1 VAAADRVLIAYDGSE
16 PARAAIERAGRLFAG
31 RAALVVSVWTSVA
44 DVASASLVA
53 LPADVARDAAAA
65 LDREAAGQA
74 QRLAE
79 EGAGLARAA
88 GLDARAEAV
97 KSIGNVWSTILALGD
112 REDAAVVVVG
122 SRGLSGVKSVLLGS
136 VSGAI
141 ANNSERPVLVV
152 HP

>member
-1 VAAADRVLIAYDGSE
+1 VPPAGPVLIAYDGSA
-16 PARAAIERAGRLFAG
+16 PARAAIERAGALFSG
-31 RAALVVSVWTSVA
+31 RVALVVSVWASVA

-53 LPADVARDAAAA
+53 LPADVARDAADA

-74 QRLAE
+74 ERLAG
-79 EGAGLARAA
+79 EGAELARGA
-88 GLDARAEAV
+88 GLDAGAEAA
-97 KSIGNVWSTILALGD
+97 KSIGNVWSTILAIAD

-136 VSGAI
+136 VSNAI

>member
-1 VAAADRVLIAYDGSE
+1 VPPDDPVLIAYDGSE

-31 RAALVVSVWTSVA
+31 RAALVISVWTSVA
-44 DVASASLVA
+44 DLASASLVA
-53 LPADVARDAAAA
+53 LPAEVARDAAAA

-74 QRLAE
+74 GRLAE
-79 EGAGLARAA
+79 EGAELARAA
-88 GLDARAEAV
+88 GVDARAEAV
-97 KSIGNVWSTILALGD
+97 KSIGNVWSTILTVAD

-141 ANNSERPVLVV
+141 ANNSKRPVLVV

>member
-1 VAAADRVLIAYDGSE
+1 MPPAGPVLIAYDGSE
-16 PARAAIERAGRLFAG
+16 PARAAIERAGALFSG
-31 RAALVVSVWTSVA
+31 RVALVVSVWMSVA

-53 LPADVARDAAAA
+53 LPAGVARDAADA

-74 QRLAE
+74 ERLAD
-79 EGAGLARAA
+79 EGAELARTA
-88 GLDARAEAV
+88 GLDARAEAA
-97 KSIGNVWSTILALGD
+97 KSIGNAWSTILAIAD

-122 SRGLSGVKSVLLGS
+122 SRGLSGVESVLLGS
-136 VSGAI
+136 VSNAI